1 MLIIMYTGDKF
12 MICIRNGMF
21 NIKVVLYN
29 GLKVSL
35 EVTPLKKIVMYEIVQ
50 MCLFKRH
57 FQCKFKI
64 FIEGVSSKDIF
75 SIIF

>member
-12 MICIRNGMF
+12 MICIMNGMF

-35 EVTPLKKIVMYEIVQ
+35 EVTPLK
-50 MCLFKRH
+50 
-57 FQCKFKI
+57 
-64 FIEGVSSKDIF
+64 
-75 SIIF
+75 